1 VTWFDDV
8 FEIKKP
14 VIGMC
19 HLQALPGD
27 SSYDKNGSIKK
38 IVDLARA
45 DLEALQE
52 GGVDGVLISNEF
64 SLPYLTKTQPITAIT
79 MARVIGELAESIKIP
94 FGVNVLWDATASIDL
109 AVATG
114 AKFVREIFTGVYAS
128 DFGMWNTNVGEV
140 ARHRIAV
147 SGEDVRLLFN
157 IVPEAASYLGGRTI
171 EEITK
176 STVFNCQPDGLCVS
190 GLTAGSA
197 TDSTVLSKV
206 KQNAGSTPVVVNTGV
221 NAETARELLSIADA
235 AIVGTYFKFD
245 GVFENP
251 TDKERVARLMQE
263 VRQLRATL

>member
-1 VTWFDDV
+1 MTWLSDV
-8 FEIKKP
+8 FENKKP

-27 SSYDKNGSIKK
+27 FAYDKKGSLKK
-38 IVDLARA
+38 IIDLARA

-64 SLPYLTKTQPITAIT
+64 SLPYLTKTEPITAIT
-79 MARVIGELAESIKIP
+79 MARVIGELSDMIKIP

-140 ARHRIAV
+140 ARHRISV
-147 SGEDVRLLFN
+147 SAEDVKLLYN
-157 IVPEAASYLGGRTI
+157 IVPEAASYLGARTI
-171 EEITK
+171 EQITK

-190 GLTAGSA
+190 GLTAGAA
-197 TDSTVLSKV
+197 TDSSILVKV
-206 KQNAGSTPVVVNTGV
+206 KENAGSTPVVVNTGV
-221 NAETARELLSIADA
+221 NDKTAFELLSIADA
-235 AIVGTYFKFD
+235 AIVGTYFKKD

-251 TDKERVARLMQE
+251 TDSERVSRLMTE
-263 VRQLRATL
+263 VQRLRATL